1 MTKRFLTIQH
11 MPWEGP
17 GIYLIRAAQKLGVQL
32 DVIDVWR
39 ETIPDMS
46 PYDALIVLG
55 GEPNV
60 DQETVYPFLKSE
72 KVAIRR
78 SIDEDRPYLGF
89 CLGHQLLADA
99 LGAKVGDN
107 FCRSV
112 GFIQGKVT
120 KEGALHPLFQN
131 LPRTF
136 PLFKW
141 HTQAILTPLPK
152 HIEVLVTSSECLVEA
167 ISVTDRPHVVGLQF
181 DNHAASSA
189 NVAEWIAE
197 DSAWLSRSPRVNPA
211 RVFQDAVNLE
221 KSVGEQFEVLFS
233 NFVEMVEG
241 TQ

>member
-1 MTKRFLTIQH
+1 

-17 GIYLIRAAQKLGVQL
+17 GIHLTRAAQKLDVQL

-39 ETIPDMS
+39 EAIPDIS

-55 GEPNV
+55 GGPNV
-60 DQETVYPFLKSE
+60 DQEKLYPFLKAE
-72 KVAIRR
+72 KATIRR
-78 SIDEDRPYLGF
+78 SIEEDRPYLGF
-89 CLGHQLLADA
+89 CLGHQFLADA
-99 LGAKVGDN
+99 LGATVGYN

-120 KEGALHPLFQN
+120 KEGARHPLFQN

-141 HTQAILTPLPK
+141 HEQAILTPLPK

-167 ISVTDRPHVVGLQF
+167 ISVTDRAHIVGLQF

-197 DSAWLSRSPRVNPA
+197 DSKWLSRPPTVNLGRVI
-211 RVFQDAVNLE
+211 QDAVKLE
-221 KSVGEQFEVLFS
+221 KNVGEQFEVLFG
-233 NFVEMVEG
+233 NFLDMVGGPE
-241 TQ
+241 